1 MTRALKT
8 QLHNVAFSA
17 FILHEILDNP
27 LPGETPQ
34 SRLKQIGLMS
44 VLYMMHQAH
53 QPLTLSN
60 IIEITQLTRTGVKE
74 TIEPLVGRGVL
85 TETLGKNVMGRGTAR
100 QFKISE
106 DILNRLNAFDGGKEA
121 ESK

>member
-17 FILHEILDNP
+17 FILHEILENP
-27 LPGETPQ
+27 LPDETPQ

-53 QPLTLSN
+53 QPITLSN
-60 IIEITQLTRTGVKE
+60 IIEITELTRGGVKE
-74 TIEPLVGRGVL
+74 SIDPLVERGVL

-100 QFKISE
+100 QFKISD
-106 DILNRLNAFDGGKEA
+106 DILNRLNAFDIGKEA
-121 ESK
+121 DSK

>member
-1 MTRALKT
+1 MTRALRT

-17 FILHEILDNP
+17 FILHEILDHP
-27 LPGETPQ
+27 LPDETPQ
-34 SRLKQIGLMS
+34 SRLKQIGMMS

-60 IIEITQLTRTGVKE
+60 IIEITKLTRTGVKE
-74 TIEPLVGRGVL
+74 AIDPLVERGVL
-85 TETLGKNVMGRGTAR
+85 AETMGKNMMGRGRAR

-106 DILNRLNAFDGGKEA
+106 DLLTRLSAFDN
-121 ESK
+121 S